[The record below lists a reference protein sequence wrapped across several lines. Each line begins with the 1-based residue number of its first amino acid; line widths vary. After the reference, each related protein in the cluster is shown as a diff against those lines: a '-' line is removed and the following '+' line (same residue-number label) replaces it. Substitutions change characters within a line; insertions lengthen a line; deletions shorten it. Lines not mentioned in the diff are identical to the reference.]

1 MKPFVLAALAMGA
14 VSTAAMAAGSYSVTT
29 PDTVEPAVR
38 TSTTII
44 TDDDGMASSTAV
56 IGTFD
61 TTLGERF
68 ELERAIVDRAA
79 QAFGRA
85 ATFSSGHNLAPS
97 IEDSIVEGRMMP
109 AGAPV
114 RPVPSALG
122 DLPTSR
128 GGEWIAT
135 GEHLV
140 EVTPGGRIAMVVHD
154 VLP

>member
-1 MKPFVLAALAMGA
+1 MKRFVIAALAMGA
-14 VSTAAMAAGSYSVTT
+14 VSTAAMAAGTYGVTT
-29 PDTVEPAVR
+29 TEPAVR
-38 TSTTII
+38 TSTTVI

-68 ELERAIVDRAA
+68 EIERAIVDRAA
-79 QAFGRA
+79 QVFGRA
-85 ATFSSGHNLAPS
+85 ATFSSGRNLAPS
-97 IEDSIVEGRMMP
+97 IENSIVEGDMMP
-109 AGAPV
+109 SGAPV
-114 RPVPSALG
+114 RAVPSALG
-122 DLPTSR
+122 DLPTSQ

-140 EVTPGGRIAMVVHD
+140 EVAPDGRIAMVVYD